1 MFENSGT
8 TLKYININKTL
19 IRCDLVKYYHEIS
32 GCLEVVMIDGE
43 KLLFPDVTLEEIAV
57 ALKD

>member
-19 IRCDLVKYYHEIS
+19 IRCDLVKYYHEIN

-57 ALKD
+57 ALRD